1 MYTSTYSVFS
11 DYHLSVAH
19 KPSVAAQAGPVV
31 THRPS
36 PVLSRQELQR
46 LILDMVD

>member
-1 MYTSTYSVFS
+1 MLNIVYPAFNT
-11 DYHLSVAH
+11 YHLSFKSMPTNAGYT
-19 KPSVAAQAGPVV
+19 GPVES
-31 THRPS
+31 RRKS

>member
-1 MYTSTYSVFS
+1 MFISTYPAFS
-11 DYHLSVAH
+11 DFHLSFKS
-19 KPSVAAQAGPVV
+19 KPTIAGHAGTVEN
-31 THRPS
+31 RRKS

>member
-1 MYTSTYSVFS
+1 MYTSTYPAFS
-11 DYHLSVAH
+11 DFHLSFTH
-19 KPSVAAQAGPVV
+19 KPPIAAFAGAVA
-31 THRPS
+31 TRRNS